1 MPPFHN
7 LSALDTVQSNSQTVP
22 VPSGG
27 GIYQSFNALAVGL
40 GDVRVSNVTFAFED
54 GTSEDTAIIV
64 APWYSGGSIFNG
76 PISTYAYLVHSMIF
90 MLNEHFTDL
99 FTMRTRRTTMV

>member
-1 MPPFHN
+1 M
-7 LSALDTVQSNSQTVP
+7 
-22 VPSGG
+22 
-27 GIYQSFNALAVGL
+27 YQSFNALAVGL

-76 PISTYAYLVHSMIF
+76 PISTYASPLRSMTF
-90 MLNEHFTDL
+90 VLNELFEDL
-99 FTMRTRRTTMV
+99 FTMRTLRTTMV